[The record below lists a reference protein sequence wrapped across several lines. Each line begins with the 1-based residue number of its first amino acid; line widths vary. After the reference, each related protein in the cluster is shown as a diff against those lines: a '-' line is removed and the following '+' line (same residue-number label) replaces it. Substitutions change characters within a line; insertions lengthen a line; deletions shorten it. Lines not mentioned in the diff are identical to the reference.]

1 MGYSYCNRNGRLRC
15 NDLAKREE
23 SMQRDLAPDVLR
35 GFALLGILV
44 VNIQF
49 MGLNSDQG
57 ARGEWTQGFANGS
70 ATFLIAALFA
80 GKFYLLF
87 SFLFGYSSNY
97 VIRNDR
103 SNRARWIKRCLVL
116 IAFGALHFTFLWH
129 GDIIFVYGLFGL
141 LLTFF
146 FFRADRTLKIW
157 SRIVFFLS
165 TFFIVLIGAL
175 ALTAEYLLNEDLG
188 SSTVVSLD
196 EILRSGSFLE
206 SIPARLEVWVLGIAT
221 GIFLQGGLAFAAFL
235 LGVRLARANFLSSP
249 IDKAAN
255 ERLIKKG
262 LILGLPI
269 QIIAAAILLQNEQ
282 SAEPSESVYLIS
294 LFVSFVTAPLL
305 SMFYVGLIR
314 KLVEER
320 PNLVSWLKPAGKMSL
335 TIYISQSVITSLI
348 FGPWG
353 LGLFQD
359 LQTWQVFVLAFAIWL
374 FLSYLAGQWLKRF
387 NQGPLEKLVGSLT
400 RNRKGN
406 D

>member
-1 MGYSYCNRNGRLRC
+1 
-15 NDLAKREE
+15 
-23 SMQRDLAPDVLR
+23 MQRDLAPDVLR

-175 ALTAEYLLNEDLG
+175 ALMAEYLLDEDLG
-188 SSTVVSLD
+188 TSTVVSLD
-196 EILRSGSFLE
+196 EILRSGTFLE

-320 PNLVSWLKPAGKMSL
+320 PNLVLWMKPAGKMSL

-348 FGPWG
+348 FSPWG
-353 LGLFQD
+353 FGLFQD

-374 FLSYLAGQWLKRF
+374 LLSYLAAQWLKKF
-387 NQGPLEKLVGSLT
+387 NQGPLESLMSSMT
-400 RNRKGN
+400 RSR
-406 D
+406 

>member
-1 MGYSYCNRNGRLRC
+1 
-15 NDLAKREE
+15 
-23 SMQRDLAPDVLR
+23 MQRDTAPDVLR

-49 MGLNSDQG
+49 MALNSDQG

-97 VIRNDR
+97 VIRNDK
-103 SNRARWIKRCLVL
+103 SNRARWVKRCFVL
-116 IAFGALHFTFLWH
+116 IGLGAFHFTFLWH
-129 GDIIFVYGLFGL
+129 GDIIFLYGFFGL

-157 SRIVFFLS
+157 SRIVFSIS

-175 ALTAEYLLNEDLG
+175 AFIAENVLDEDLG
-188 SSTVVSLD
+188 SNTVSRLD
-196 EILRSGSFLE
+196 EILVNGTFLD
-206 SIPARLEVWVLGIAT
+206 SIPARLEVWALSISL

-235 LGVRLARANFLSSP
+235 LGIRLARSNFLSTP
-249 IDKAAN
+249 IDKDAN
-255 ERLIKKG
+255 SRLMKKG
-262 LILGLPI
+262 LVLGLPI
-269 QIIAAAILLQNEQ
+269 QIIAAVTLLQNEQ
-282 SAEPSESVYLIS
+282 AAQPSESIYLIA

-305 SMFYVGLIR
+305 SIFYVGIIR
-314 KLVEER
+314 KLVQEK
-320 PNLVSWLKPAGKMSL
+320 PHLVLWMMPAGKMSL
-335 TIYISQSVITSLI
+335 TVYISQSVVTSLI

-359 LQTWQVFVLAFAIWL
+359 LQTWQVFLLAFAVWL
-374 FLSYLAGQWLKRF
+374 FLSYLAAEWLKRF
-387 NQGPLEKLVGSLT
+387 NQGPLEKIVSSLT
-400 RNRKGN
+400 RNRH
-406 D
+406 

>member
-1 MGYSYCNRNGRLRC
+1 
-15 NDLAKREE
+15 
-23 SMQRDLAPDVLR
+23 MQRDLAPDVLR

-97 VIRNDR
+97 VIRNES

-116 IAFGALHFTFLWH
+116 ITFGALHFTFLWH
-129 GDIIFVYGLFGL
+129 GDIIFLYGLFGL

-157 SRIVFFLS
+157 SRIIFSIS
-165 TFFIVLIGAL
+165 TFFVILIGVL
-175 ALTAEYLLNEDLG
+175 AFVAEYLLEENLN
-188 SSTVVSLD
+188 SSAVSTLD
-196 EILRSGSFLE
+196 EILLNGTFLE
-206 SIPARLEVWVLGIAT
+206 SIPARLEVWLLSISL

-235 LGVRLARANFLSSP
+235 LGVRLARSNFLSSP
-249 IDKAAN
+249 MDKAAN
-255 ERLIKKG
+255 SKLIKKG
-262 LILGLPI
+262 LIYGLPI
-269 QIIAAAILLQNEQ
+269 QIIAAVILLRNEQ
-282 SAEPSESVYLIS
+282 AADPSESVYLMS

-305 SMFYVGLIR
+305 SMFYVGIVR

-320 PNLVSWLKPAGKMSL
+320 PHLVMWMKPAGKMSL
-335 TIYISQSVITSLI
+335 TIYISQSVITSLT

-374 FLSYLAGQWLKRF
+374 LLSYLAAQWLKKF
-387 NQGPLEKLVGSLT
+387 SQGPLEKLVSSLT
-400 RNRKGN
+400 RNR
-406 D
+406 

>member
-1 MGYSYCNRNGRLRC
+1 
-15 NDLAKREE
+15 
-23 SMQRDLAPDVLR
+23 MQRDLAPDVLR

-157 SRIVFFLS
+157 SRIVFFVS

-175 ALTAEYLLNEDLG
+175 ALMAEYLLEEDLG
-188 SSTVVSLD
+188 SITVSSLD

-255 ERLIKKG
+255 KRLIKRG
-262 LILGLPI
+262 LIFGLPI
-269 QIIAAAILLQNEQ
+269 QIIAAIILLQNEQ

-320 PNLVSWLKPAGKMSL
+320 PNLVLWMKPAGKMSL

-359 LQTWQVFVLAFAIWL
+359 LQTWQVFVLAIAIWL
-374 FLSYLAGQWLKRF
+374 LLSNLAALWLKRF
-387 NQGPLEKLVGSLT
+387 KQGPLEKLVSSLT
-400 RNRKGN
+400 R
-406 D
+406 